1 MDALPRLLA
10 AVTPAEFPSVQRMLA
25 GLANAIPALSMYA
38 ALHPL
43 GGDIRLVLCS
53 LHFDDSQMFYLLGE
67 LRTAALG
74 IPVLC
79 CRLSDTHLAAHTLE
93 GLTDAVKQLGA
104 VGFVDLRELVRAYGE
119 EEAEKR
125 FAQLVLQ
132 QLR

>member
-10 AVTPAEFPSVQRMLA
+10 AVTPTEFKSVQRMLS
-25 GLANAIPALSMYA
+25 GLADAIPAPSMYA
-38 ALHPL
+38 ALQPL
-43 GGDIRLVLCS
+43 GGDVRLILCS
-53 LHFDDSQMFYLLGE
+53 LHFDDSQMFHLLGE
-67 LRTAALG
+67 VRTAALG

-93 GLTDAVKQLGA
+93 GLNEAVKQLGA
-104 VGFVDLRELVRAYGE
+104 VGFVDLRELVRSHGE
-119 EEAEKR
+119 QEGEKR